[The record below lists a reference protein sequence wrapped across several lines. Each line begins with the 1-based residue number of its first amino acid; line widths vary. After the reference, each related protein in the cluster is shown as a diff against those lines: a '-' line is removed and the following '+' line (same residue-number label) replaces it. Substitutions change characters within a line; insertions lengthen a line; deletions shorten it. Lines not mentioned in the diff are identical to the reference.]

1 MKEPKTEKPCV
12 CAHVCVCVFRGVQV
26 GGPPTYLKRG
36 MGAAICFSFRRRSV
50 VFQQWQASEWKLA
63 LTSNYILPACQG
75 LWDYRLTGLQSALS
89 FLHSHFVIP
98 SLPRVGLISAFSHS
112 VVQLSFPHFFFP
124 LDGNLFS
131 IFNSPYSYHAI
142 SFIISLSLSPLL
154 EPFPPLTLWLPRI
167 VKGTPSLTAEEWNCF
182 GRAKGERAHSTREK
196 DINGPEALNEVWC
209 KWGTGVREECR
220 KTRVADIAFLSVL

>member
-1 MKEPKTEKPCV
+1 
-12 CAHVCVCVFRGVQV
+12 
-26 GGPPTYLKRG
+26 

-98 SLPRVGLISAFSHS
+98 SLPRVRLISTFSHS

-131 IFNSPYSYHAI
+131 IFNSPYSYHVI
-142 SFIISLSLSPLL
+142 SFIISFSLSPLL

-209 KWGTGVREECR
+209 KWGTGGERSAGKHDSLTSRFC
-220 KTRVADIAFLSVL
+220 L